1 MHSRASA
8 LPTASHSIFQFKD
21 TPCVLPLGLLPVL
34 LPGPPPTACTDS
46 PAFLSPAKQTF
57 SSRADQVQASLGFRL
72 KRPPCAPSLWA
83 TSSTS
88 FPEGKKSHVQQKA
101 GPVPK
106 ALTQCPLCLWVLIP
120 KDYSPCFYSCPFSR
134 GSSSRGNSVPDCS
147 LSLTFFSSICKD
159 PASLNYTVGSLHP
172 TPPSLHGVSAV
183 LRGQSSIFL
192 PAVVTQ
198 ASFSGS
204 CVA

>member
-1 MHSRASA
+1 MRSRASA

-34 LPGPPPTACTDS
+34 LPGPPPTACTDF

-106 ALTQCPLCLWVLIP
+106 ALTQCPLCLWVLIDHGALVRRIKP
-120 KDYSPCFYSCPFSR
+120 TVYLYPWNTIDLFCGHRDFKGVNDPEEN
-134 GSSSRGNSVPDCS
+134 GNTELRRS
-147 LSLTFFSSICKD
+147 
-159 PASLNYTVGSLHP
+159 A
-172 TPPSLHGVSAV
+172 GVREAE
-183 LRGQSSIFL
+183 
-192 PAVVTQ
+192 
-198 ASFSGS
+198 
-204 CVA
+204 